1 MKLLGVSFLL
11 AAALSGA
18 AQQPHPQKQSITWQI
33 DNLKMIGGY
42 PVEVLGDPK
51 VISTDKGKALLFDGV
66 DDGIFIDNDPIA
78 GADQFTI
85 EALFRPDAGG
95 LPEQRWLHIEDTE
108 NTETRALLE
117 IRLNGSEWFLD
128 TFIKSSENRSPLFAE
143 NFKHPAGKWFHVA
156 LVYDGAEMRHYVDG
170 KLELSGKITAKPF
183 GKGITSIGVRQNK
196 VYWFKGAVSKARFT
210 NRALS
215 PDQFMK

>member
-1 MKLLGVSFLL
+1 MKFLSLSILLV
-11 AAALSGA
+11 AALMGS
-18 AQQPHPQKQSITWQI
+18 AQQPKQHKRSITWKI
-33 DNLKMIGGY
+33 DNLKKIGGHA
-42 PVEVLGDPK
+42 VNVVGEPK
-51 VISTDKGKALLFDGV
+51 IVNTDKGKALLFDGV
-66 DDGIFIDNDPIA
+66 DDGIFVGNDPIA
-78 GADQFTI
+78 GANKFTI

-108 NTETRALLE
+108 NAETRALLE

-128 TFIKSSENRSPLFAE
+128 TFIKSGDDRSPLLAE
-143 NFKHPAGKWFHVA
+143 NFKHPVGKWFHVA
-156 LVYDGAEMRHYVDG
+156 LVYDGTEMRHYVDG
-170 KLELSGKITAKPF
+170 KLELAGKITAKPF

-196 VYWFKGAVSKARFT
+196 VYWFKGAVAKARFT